1 VSGVTERT
9 LARRMPPGIPL
20 SDLAV
25 DEEILGAVG
34 DAVASG
40 WWSTGPRVAAFEE
53 AFARFLG
60 AQHAVAVSSGTAA
73 LHLAVVACGCGPGDE
88 VILPSLNFAAAAN
101 VVCHAGATPV
111 FCDVTG
117 EGDPNLDPLDVE
129 AAVGPRAKAIVALHY
144 GGFPCDMDAV
154 AAIAERPG
162 LVVIEDAAHAPGA
175 TYRGRPCGTLGAV
188 GCFSFFSNKNLP
200 IGEGGMVVT
209 DDAALADRVRLLR
222 SHAMTAVSWDRHR
235 GHATDY
241 DVVATGFNY
250 RLDEMRA
257 AIGMVQLSRLE
268 TGNAARARLAARYRG
283 RLHEVSGLTV
293 PPADDARHAG
303 SAHHL
308 AAVVLPPGADRQ
320 EIRAE
325 LKARGIQTSVH
336 YPPIHRF
343 SAYEDVGGRPLPRT
357 DELAERLLT
366 LPLFPHLREDQVDDV
381 AAALLLALRRPRAF
395 APSRKGARG

>member
-1 VSGVTERT
+1 
-9 LARRMPPGIPL
+9 MPPDAPTGVPL

-25 DEEILGAVG
+25 DGEILGAVAE
-34 DAVASG
+34 AVGSG

-60 AQHAVAVSSGTAA
+60 ARHAVAVSSGTAA
-73 LHLAVVACGCGPGDE
+73 LHLSVIACGCGPGDE

-101 VVCHAGATPV
+101 VVRHAGATPV

-117 EGDPNLDPLDVE
+117 DGDPNLDPRDVE
-129 AAVGPRAKAIVALHY
+129 AAVGPRAKAVVALHY
-144 GGFPCDMDAV
+144 GGFACDMDAV
-154 AAIAERPG
+154 LAIAERHG

-209 DDAALADRVRLLR
+209 DDFSLAERVRLLR

-235 GHATDY
+235 GHATGY

-257 AIGMVQLSRLE
+257 AIGLVQLSRLE
-268 TGNAARARLAARYRG
+268 AGNAARARLAARYRE
-283 RLHEVSGLTV
+283 RLHDVAGLTV
-293 PPADDARHAG
+293 PPADDARHDG

-308 AAVVLPPGADRQ
+308 AAVVLRPGADR
-320 EIRAE
+320 EGIRVE
-325 LKARGIQTSVH
+325 LKTRGIQTSVH
-336 YPPIHRF
+336 YPPTHRF
-343 SAYEDVGGRPLPRT
+343 SAYRDVTCRPLPRT

-366 LPLFPHLREDQVDDV
+366 LPLFPHLREDQVDDIADALLRALRGPRVARPVV
-381 AAALLLALRRPRAF
+381 AAPRRE
-395 APSRKGARG
+395 GGRG

>member
-1 VSGVTERT
+1 
-9 LARRMPPGIPL
+9 MPPDAPAGVPL

-25 DEEILGAVG
+25 DDEILGAVG
-34 DAVASG
+34 EAVASG
-40 WWSTGPRVAAFEE
+40 WWSTGPRVAAFEQ

-73 LHLAVVACGCGPGDE
+73 LHLSVIACGCGPGDE
-88 VILPSLNFAAAAN
+88 VLLPSLNFAAAAN
-101 VVCHAGATPV
+101 VVRHAGATPV
-111 FCDVTG
+111 FCDVRG
-117 EGDPNLDPLDVE
+117 EEDPNLDPRDLE

-154 AAIAERPG
+154 LAIAERHA

-175 TYRGRPCGTLGAV
+175 TYRGRPCGTLGAL

-235 GHATDY
+235 GHATGY

-257 AIGMVQLSRLE
+257 AIGLVQLSRLE
-268 TGNAARARLAARYRG
+268 AANAARARLAARYRE
-283 RLHEVSGLTV
+283 RLHGVAGVRV
-293 PPADDARHAG
+293 PPVGDVRRDV

-308 AAVVLPPGADRQ
+308 AAVVLPAVASRE
-320 EIRAE
+320 EIRAQ
-325 LKARGIQTSVH
+325 LTARGIQTSVH
-336 YPPIHRF
+336 YPPLHHF
-343 SAYEDVGGRPLPRT
+343 SAYRDIGHRPLPRT
-357 DELAERLLT
+357 DQLAERLLT
-366 LPLFPHLREDQVDDV
+366 LPLFPHLREEQVDDV
-381 AAALLLALRRPRAF
+381 ADALLLALGRPRSA
-395 APSRKGARG
+395 APVVAPRPKGTHA

>member
-1 VSGVTERT
+1 MAPNALGGV
-9 LARRMPPGIPL
+9 PL
-20 SDLAV
+20 SDIAV
-25 DEEILGAVG
+25 DEEILGAVAE
-34 DAVASG
+34 AVGSG

-60 AQHAVAVSSGTAA
+60 APHAVAVSSGTAA
-73 LHLAVVACGCGPGDE
+73 LHLSVIACGCGPGDE

-101 VVCHAGATPV
+101 VVRHAGATPV
-111 FCDVTG
+111 FCDVIG
-117 EGDPNLDPLDVE
+117 EGDPNLDPRDVE
-129 AAVGPRAKAIVALHY
+129 AAVGARTKAVVALHY

-154 AAIAERPG
+154 LAIAERHG
-162 LVVIEDAAHAPGA
+162 LAVIEDAAHAPGA
-175 TYRGRPCGTLGAV
+175 TYRGRPCGTLGVA

-235 GHATDY
+235 GHATGY
-241 DVVATGFNY
+241 DVVDAGFNY

-257 AIGMVQLSRLE
+257 AIGLIQLSRLE
-268 TGNAARARLAARYRG
+268 TGNVARARLAARYRE
-283 RLHEVSGLTV
+283 RLHDVAGLTV
-293 PPADDARHAG
+293 PPADDAPHDG

-308 AAVVLPPGADRQ
+308 AAVVLPPDADR
-320 EIRAE
+320 EGIRAE

-343 SAYEDVGGRPLPRT
+343 SAYRDVTGRPLPRT

-366 LPLFPHLREDQVDDV
+366 LPLFPHLREDQVDVV
-381 AAALLLALRRPRAF
+381 ADALLLALRGPRSAGPV
-395 APSRKGARG
+395 AGPRRQGTHA

>member
-1 VSGVTERT
+1 MAPNALGGV
-9 LARRMPPGIPL
+9 PL
-20 SDLAV
+20 SDIAV
-25 DEEILGAVG
+25 DEEILGAVAE
-34 DAVASG
+34 AVGSG

-60 AQHAVAVSSGTAA
+60 APHAVAVSSGTAA
-73 LHLAVVACGCGPGDE
+73 LHLSVIACGCGPGDE

-101 VVCHAGATPV
+101 VVRHAGATPV
-111 FCDVTG
+111 FCDVIG

-129 AAVGPRAKAIVALHY
+129 AAVGPPTKAIVALHY
-144 GGFPCDMDAV
+144 GGFPCDMNAV
-154 AAIAERPG
+154 AAIAERHG

-366 LPLFPHLREDQVDDV
+366 LPLFPHLRDDQVDDV